1 MMEAGKERWHAS
13 GFNEVPDQ
21 DFGDDGRENAVDED
35 ELDEQLEDDLG
46 DDGGAVT
53 ADEAEAIREGL
64 E

>member
-1 MMEAGKERWHAS
+1 MLSAK

-35 ELDEQLEDDLG
+35 SLDEELEDDLD

-53 ADEAEAIREGL
+53 SDEVETIREGL